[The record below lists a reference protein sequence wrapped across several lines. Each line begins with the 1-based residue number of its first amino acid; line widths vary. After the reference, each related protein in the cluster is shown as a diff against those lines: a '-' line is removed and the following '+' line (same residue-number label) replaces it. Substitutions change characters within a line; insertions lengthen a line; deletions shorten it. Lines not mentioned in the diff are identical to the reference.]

1 MASKGEKISKSKGNS
16 KVEPRELV
24 KTHSADSIRY
34 WAGTGRLGNDIIFS
48 EETLARGQKLINK
61 LWNVSKFIEMHIHD
75 YNENKEKFKEE
86 VKEYNDLEY
95 IDKWI
100 LAKYEEME
108 KGYLKYLE
116 EYEIG
121 IALNHLEKFFWNF
134 CDDYIEIVKH
144 RLYRPEEFGEKARLS
159 GQKTVYTLLFKLLQ
173 DFSIYL
179 PYIAEEVYMGIYK
192 ENMKIKSIHNTEIK
206 ELTYNFEGAETG
218 EDLIEIISFLRGEK
232 TKNGVSLKTEIENVT
247 VYANEKVRNAI
258 KEAEKDLKATLFIN
272 NLEVKELTEEIL
284 NEEAKKL
291 EENVDNISFVIK
303 DVKLNIEEK

>member
-75 YNENKEKFKEE
+75 YNENKERFKEE

-144 RLYRPEEFGEKARLS
+144 RLYRPEEFGERARYS
-159 GQKTVYTLLFKLLQ
+159 GQKTVYTLLFKIIQ
-173 DFSIYL
+173 AFSIYL
-179 PYIAEEVYMGIYK
+179 PYVTEEIYHELYMNDMNIP
-192 ENMKIKSIHNTEIK
+192 SIHITSIENLNIEDKNKEAYLNIGNTIM
-206 ELTYNFEGAETG
+206 
-218 EDLIEIISFLRGEK
+218 EIISELRGEK
-232 TKNGVSLKTEIENVT
+232 TNNNVSLKTPFSIVEIDVNSNILDGIT
-247 VYANEKVRNAI
+247 K
-258 KEAEKDLKATLFIN
+258 AEKDFKATVTIE
-272 NLEVKELTEEIL
+272 NL
-284 NEEAKKL
+284 
-291 EENVDNISFVIK
+291 
-303 DVKLNIEEK
+303 KLNDKQTSLGNNFNILKSELIIEEK

>member
-61 LWNVSKFIEMHIHD
+61 LWNVSKFIEMHIND

-144 RLYRPEEFGEKARLS
+144 RLYRPEEFGERARYS
-159 GQKTVYTLLFKLLQ
+159 GQKTVYTLLFKLIQ
-173 DFSIYL
+173 AFSIYL
-179 PYIAEEVYMGIYK
+179 PYVTEEIYYELYMNDMNIP
-192 ENMKIKSIHNTEIK
+192 SIHITSIENLNIEDNNKETYLNIGNTIM
-206 ELTYNFEGAETG
+206 
-218 EDLIEIISFLRGEK
+218 EIISELRGEK
-232 TKNGVSLKTEIENVT
+232 TNNNVSLKTPFSIVEIDVNSNILDGIT
-247 VYANEKVRNAI
+247 K
-258 KEAEKDLKATLFIN
+258 AEKDFKATVTIE
-272 NLEVKELTEEIL
+272 NL
-284 NEEAKKL
+284 
-291 EENVDNISFVIK
+291 
-303 DVKLNIEEK
+303 KLNDKQTSLENNFNILKSELIIEEK

>member
-1 MASKGEKISKSKGNS
+1 MASKGEKISKSKENS

-100 LAKYEEME
+100 LVKYEEME

-144 RLYRPEEFGEKARLS
+144 RLYRPEEFGERARYS
-159 GQKTVYTLLFKLLQ
+159 GQKTVYTLLFKLIQ
-173 DFSIYL
+173 AFSIYL
-179 PYIAEEVYMGIYK
+179 PYVTEEIYHELYMNDMNIPSIHITSI
-192 ENMKIKSIHNTEIK
+192 ENMNIEDKNKETYLNIGNTIM
-206 ELTYNFEGAETG
+206 
-218 EDLIEIISFLRGEK
+218 EIISELRGEK
-232 TKNGVSLKTEIENVT
+232 TNNNVSLKTPFSIVEIDVNSNILDGIT
-247 VYANEKVRNAI
+247 K
-258 KEAEKDLKATLFIN
+258 AEKDFKATVTIE
-272 NLEVKELTEEIL
+272 NL
-284 NEEAKKL
+284 
-291 EENVDNISFVIK
+291 
-303 DVKLNIEEK
+303 KLNDKQTSLENNFNILKSELIIEEK

>member
-24 KTHSADSIRY
+24 KIHSADSIRY

-75 YNENKEKFKEE
+75 YNENKEKFREE

-144 RLYRPEEFGEKARLS
+144 RLYRPEEFGERARYS
-159 GQKTVYTLLFKLLQ
+159 GQKTVYTLLFKLIQ
-173 DFSIYL
+173 AFSIYL
-179 PYIAEEVYMGIYK
+179 PYVTEEIYHELYMNDMNIPSIHITSI
-192 ENMKIKSIHNTEIK
+192 ENLKIKDKNKETYLNIGNTIM
-206 ELTYNFEGAETG
+206 
-218 EDLIEIISFLRGEK
+218 EIISELRGEK
-232 TKNGVSLKTEIENVT
+232 TNNNVSLKTPFSIVEIDVNSNILEGIT
-247 VYANEKVRNAI
+247 K
-258 KEAEKDLKATLFIN
+258 AEKDFKATVTIE
-272 NLEVKELTEEIL
+272 NL
-284 NEEAKKL
+284 
-291 EENVDNISFVIK
+291 
-303 DVKLNIEEK
+303 KLNDKQTSLENNFNILKSELIIEEK

>member
-144 RLYRPEEFGEKARLS
+144 RLYRPEEFGERARYS
-159 GQKTVYTLLFKLLQ
+159 GQKTVYTLLFKLIQ
-173 DFSIYL
+173 AFSIYL
-179 PYIAEEVYMGIYK
+179 PYVTEEIYHELYMNDMNIPSIHITSI
-192 ENMKIKSIHNTEIK
+192 ENLKIKDKNKETYLNIGNTIM
-206 ELTYNFEGAETG
+206 
-218 EDLIEIISFLRGEK
+218 EIISELRGEK
-232 TKNGVSLKTEIENVT
+232 TNNNVSLKTPFSIVEIDVNSNILEGIT
-247 VYANEKVRNAI
+247 K
-258 KEAEKDLKATLFIN
+258 AEKDFKATVTIE
-272 NLEVKELTEEIL
+272 NL
-284 NEEAKKL
+284 
-291 EENVDNISFVIK
+291 
-303 DVKLNIEEK
+303 KLNDKQTSLENNFNILKSELIIEEK

>member
-24 KTHSADSIRY
+24 KTYSADSIRY

-61 LWNVSKFIEMHIHD
+61 LWNVAKFIEMHIHD

-144 RLYRPEEFGEKARLS
+144 RLYRPEEFGERARYS
-159 GQKTVYTLLFKLLQ
+159 GQKTVYTLLFKLIQ
-173 DFSIYL
+173 AFSIYL
-179 PYIAEEVYMGIYK
+179 PYVTEEIYHELYMNDMNIP
-192 ENMKIKSIHNTEIK
+192 SIHITSIENLNIEDKNKETYLNIGNTIM
-206 ELTYNFEGAETG
+206 
-218 EDLIEIISFLRGEK
+218 EIISELRGEK
-232 TKNGVSLKTEIENVT
+232 TNNNVSLKTPFSIVEIDVNSKILDGIT
-247 VYANEKVRNAI
+247 K
-258 KEAEKDLKATLFIN
+258 AEKDFKATVTIE
-272 NLEVKELTEEIL
+272 NL
-284 NEEAKKL
+284 
-291 EENVDNISFVIK
+291 
-303 DVKLNIEEK
+303 KLNDKQQSLENNFNILKSELIIEGK

>member
-61 LWNVSKFIEMHIHD
+61 LWNVAKFIEMHIHD

-144 RLYRPEEFGEKARLS
+144 RLYRPEEFGERARYS
-159 GQKTVYTLLFKLLQ
+159 GQKTVYTLLFKLIQ
-173 DFSIYL
+173 AFSIYL
-179 PYIAEEVYMGIYK
+179 PYVTEEIYHELYMNDMNIP
-192 ENMKIKSIHNTEIK
+192 SIHITSIENLNIEDKNK
-206 ELTYNFEGAETG
+206 ETYLNIGN
-218 EDLIEIISFLRGEK
+218 IIMEIISVLRGEK
-232 TKNGVSLKTEIENVT
+232 TNNNVSLKTPFSIVEIDVNSNILDGIT
-247 VYANEKVRNAI
+247 K
-258 KEAEKDLKATLFIN
+258 AEKDFKATVTIE
-272 NLEVKELTEEIL
+272 NL
-284 NEEAKKL
+284 
-291 EENVDNISFVIK
+291 
-303 DVKLNIEEK
+303 KLNDKQTSLENNFNILKSELIIEEK

>member
-24 KTHSADSIRY
+24 KTYSADSIRY

-144 RLYRPEEFGEKARLS
+144 RLYRPEEFGERARYS
-159 GQKTVYTLLFKLLQ
+159 GQKTVYTLLFKLIQ
-173 DFSIYL
+173 AFSIYL
-179 PYIAEEVYMGIYK
+179 PYVTEEIYHELYMNDMNIP
-192 ENMKIKSIHNTEIK
+192 SIHITSIENLNIEDKNKETYLNIGNTIM
-206 ELTYNFEGAETG
+206 
-218 EDLIEIISFLRGEK
+218 EIISELRGEK
-232 TKNGVSLKTEIENVT
+232 TNNNVSLKTPFSIVEIDVNSDILDGITKSEKDFKATVTIEN
-247 VYANEKVRNAI
+247 
-258 KEAEKDLKATLFIN
+258 L
-272 NLEVKELTEEIL
+272 
-284 NEEAKKL
+284 
-291 EENVDNISFVIK
+291 
-303 DVKLNIEEK
+303 KLNDKQTSLENNFNILKSELIIEEK

>member
-24 KTHSADSIRY
+24 KIHSADSIRY

-144 RLYRPEEFGEKARLS
+144 RLYRPEEFGERARYS
-159 GQKTVYTLLFKLLQ
+159 GQKTVYTLLFKLIQ
-173 DFSIYL
+173 AFSIYL
-179 PYIAEEVYMGIYK
+179 PYVTEEIYHELYMNDMNIP
-192 ENMKIKSIHNTEIK
+192 SIHITSIENLNIEDNNKETYLNIGNTIM
-206 ELTYNFEGAETG
+206 
-218 EDLIEIISFLRGEK
+218 EIISELRGEK
-232 TKNGVSLKTEIENVT
+232 TNNNVSLKTPFSIVEIDVNS
-247 VYANEKVRNAI
+247 NILDGII
-258 KEAEKDLKATLFIN
+258 KAEKDFKATVTIE
-272 NLEVKELTEEIL
+272 NL
-284 NEEAKKL
+284 
-291 EENVDNISFVIK
+291 
-303 DVKLNIEEK
+303 KLNDKQTSLENNFNILKSELIIEEK

>member
-100 LAKYEEME
+100 LVKYEEME

-144 RLYRPEEFGEKARLS
+144 RLYRPEEFGERARYS
-159 GQKTVYTLLFKLLQ
+159 GQKTVYTLLFKLIQ
-173 DFSIYL
+173 AFSIYL
-179 PYIAEEVYMGIYK
+179 PYVTEEIYHELYMNDMNIP
-192 ENMKIKSIHNTEIK
+192 SIHITSIENLNIEDKNKEIYLNIGNTIM
-206 ELTYNFEGAETG
+206 
-218 EDLIEIISFLRGEK
+218 EIISELRGEK
-232 TKNGVSLKTEIENVT
+232 TNNNVSLKTPFSIVEIDVNSNILDGIT
-247 VYANEKVRNAI
+247 K
-258 KEAEKDLKATLFIN
+258 AEKDFKATVTIE
-272 NLEVKELTEEIL
+272 NL
-284 NEEAKKL
+284 
-291 EENVDNISFVIK
+291 
-303 DVKLNIEEK
+303 KLNDKQTSLENNFNILKSELIIEEK

>member
-24 KTHSADSIRY
+24 KIHSADSIRY

-61 LWNVSKFIEMHIHD
+61 LWNVSKFIEMHIHE

-144 RLYRPEEFGEKARLS
+144 RLYRPEEFGERARYS
-159 GQKTVYTLLFKLLQ
+159 GQKTVYTLLFKLIQ
-173 DFSIYL
+173 AFSIYL
-179 PYIAEEVYMGIYK
+179 PYVTEEIYHELYMNDMNIP
-192 ENMKIKSIHNTEIK
+192 SIHITSIENLNIGDKNKETYLNIGNTIM
-206 ELTYNFEGAETG
+206 
-218 EDLIEIISFLRGEK
+218 EIISELRGEK
-232 TKNGVSLKTEIENVT
+232 TNNNVSLKTPFSIVEIDVNSDILNGITKAERDFKATVTIEN
-247 VYANEKVRNAI
+247 
-258 KEAEKDLKATLFIN
+258 L
-272 NLEVKELTEEIL
+272 
-284 NEEAKKL
+284 
-291 EENVDNISFVIK
+291 
-303 DVKLNIEEK
+303 KLNDKQTSLENNFNILKSELIIEEK

>member
-108 KGYLKYLE
+108 KEYLKYLE

-144 RLYRPEEFGEKARLS
+144 RLYRPEEFGERARYS
-159 GQKTVYTLLFKLLQ
+159 GQKTVYTLLFKLIQ
-173 DFSIYL
+173 AFSIYL
-179 PYIAEEVYMGIYK
+179 PYVTEEIYHELYMNDMNIP
-192 ENMKIKSIHNTEIK
+192 SIHITSIENLNIDDKNKETYLNIGNTIM
-206 ELTYNFEGAETG
+206 
-218 EDLIEIISFLRGEK
+218 EIISELRGEK
-232 TKNGVSLKTEIENVT
+232 TNNNVSLKTPFSIVEIDVNSNILDGITKAERDFKATVTIEN
-247 VYANEKVRNAI
+247 
-258 KEAEKDLKATLFIN
+258 L
-272 NLEVKELTEEIL
+272 
-284 NEEAKKL
+284 
-291 EENVDNISFVIK
+291 
-303 DVKLNIEEK
+303 KLNDKQTSLENNFNILKSELIIEEK

>member
-24 KTHSADSIRY
+24 KTYSADSIRY

-75 YNENKEKFKEE
+75 YNQNKEKFKEE

-144 RLYRPEEFGEKARLS
+144 RLYRPEEFGERARYS
-159 GQKTVYTLLFKLLQ
+159 GQKTVYTLLFKLIQ
-173 DFSIYL
+173 AFSIYL
-179 PYIAEEVYMGIYK
+179 PYVTEEIYHELYMNDMNIP
-192 ENMKIKSIHNTEIK
+192 SIHITSIENLNIEDKNKETYLNIGNTIM
-206 ELTYNFEGAETG
+206 
-218 EDLIEIISFLRGEK
+218 EIISELRGEK
-232 TKNGVSLKTEIENVT
+232 TNNNVSLKTPFSIVEIDVNSDILDGITKSEKDFKATVTIEN
-247 VYANEKVRNAI
+247 
-258 KEAEKDLKATLFIN
+258 L
-272 NLEVKELTEEIL
+272 
-284 NEEAKKL
+284 
-291 EENVDNISFVIK
+291 
-303 DVKLNIEEK
+303 KLNDKQTSLENNFNILKSELIIEEK

>member
-24 KTHSADSIRY
+24 KTYSADSIRY

-144 RLYRPEEFGEKARLS
+144 RLYRPEEFGERARYS
-159 GQKTVYTLLFKLLQ
+159 GQKTVYILLFKLIQ
-173 DFSIYL
+173 AFSIYL
-179 PYIAEEVYMGIYK
+179 PYVTEEIYHELYMNDMNIP
-192 ENMKIKSIHNTEIK
+192 SIHITSIENLNIEYNNKETYLNIGNTIM
-206 ELTYNFEGAETG
+206 
-218 EDLIEIISFLRGEK
+218 EIISELRGEK
-232 TKNGVSLKTEIENVT
+232 TNNNVSLKTPFSIVEIDVNSDILNGITKAERDFKATVTIEN
-247 VYANEKVRNAI
+247 
-258 KEAEKDLKATLFIN
+258 L
-272 NLEVKELTEEIL
+272 
-284 NEEAKKL
+284 
-291 EENVDNISFVIK
+291 
-303 DVKLNIEEK
+303 KLNDKQTSLENNFNILKSELIIEEK

>member
-61 LWNVSKFIEMHIHD
+61 LWNVAKFIEMHIHD
-75 YNENKEKFKEE
+75 YNENNEKFKEE

-144 RLYRPEEFGEKARLS
+144 RLYRPEEFGERARYS
-159 GQKTVYTLLFKLLQ
+159 GQKTVYTLLFKLIQ
-173 DFSIYL
+173 AFSIYL
-179 PYIAEEVYMGIYK
+179 PYVTEEIYHEIYMNDMNIP
-192 ENMKIKSIHNTEIK
+192 SIHITSIENLNIEDKNKETYLNIGNTIM
-206 ELTYNFEGAETG
+206 
-218 EDLIEIISFLRGEK
+218 EIISELRGEK
-232 TKNGVSLKTEIENVT
+232 TNNNVSLKTPFSIVEIDVNSNILDGIT
-247 VYANEKVRNAI
+247 K
-258 KEAEKDLKATLFIN
+258 AEKDFKATVTIE
-272 NLEVKELTEEIL
+272 NL
-284 NEEAKKL
+284 
-291 EENVDNISFVIK
+291 
-303 DVKLNIEEK
+303 KLNDKQTSLENNFNILKSELIIEEK

>member
-75 YNENKEKFKEE
+75 YNQNKEKFKEE

-144 RLYRPEEFGEKARLS
+144 RLYRPEEFGERARYS
-159 GQKTVYTLLFKLLQ
+159 GQKTVYTLLFKLIQ
-173 DFSIYL
+173 AFSIYL
-179 PYIAEEVYMGIYK
+179 PYVTEEIYHEIYMNDMNIPSIHITSI
-192 ENMKIKSIHNTEIK
+192 ENLKIKDKNKETYLNIGNTIM
-206 ELTYNFEGAETG
+206 
-218 EDLIEIISFLRGEK
+218 EIISELRGEK
-232 TKNGVSLKTEIENVT
+232 TNNNVSLKTPFSIVEIDVNSNILDGIT
-247 VYANEKVRNAI
+247 K
-258 KEAEKDLKATLFIN
+258 AEKDFKATVTIE
-272 NLEVKELTEEIL
+272 NL
-284 NEEAKKL
+284 
-291 EENVDNISFVIK
+291 
-303 DVKLNIEEK
+303 KLNDKQTSLENNFNILKSELIIEEK

>member
-144 RLYRPEEFGEKARLS
+144 RLYRPEEFGERARYS
-159 GQKTVYTLLFKLLQ
+159 GQKTVYTLLFKLIQ
-173 DFSIYL
+173 AFSIYL
-179 PYIAEEVYMGIYK
+179 PYVTEEIYHEIYMNDMNIPSIHITSI
-192 ENMKIKSIHNTEIK
+192 ENLKIKDKNKETYLNIGNTIM
-206 ELTYNFEGAETG
+206 
-218 EDLIEIISFLRGEK
+218 EIISELRGEK
-232 TKNGVSLKTEIENVT
+232 TNNNVSLKTPFSIVEIDVNSDILDGIT
-247 VYANEKVRNAI
+247 K
-258 KEAEKDLKATLFIN
+258 AEKDFKATVTIE
-272 NLEVKELTEEIL
+272 NL
-284 NEEAKKL
+284 
-291 EENVDNISFVIK
+291 
-303 DVKLNIEEK
+303 KLNDKQTSLENNFNILKSELIIEEK

>member
-24 KTHSADSIRY
+24 KTHSTDSIRY

-61 LWNVSKFIEMHIHD
+61 LWNVAKFIEMHIHD

-144 RLYRPEEFGEKARLS
+144 RLYRPEEFGERARYS
-159 GQKTVYTLLFKLLQ
+159 GQKTVYTLLFKLIQ
-173 DFSIYL
+173 AFSIYL
-179 PYIAEEVYMGIYK
+179 PYVTEEIYHELYMNDMNIP
-192 ENMKIKSIHNTEIK
+192 SIHITSIENLNIEDKNKETYLNIGNTIM
-206 ELTYNFEGAETG
+206 
-218 EDLIEIISFLRGEK
+218 EIISELRGEK
-232 TKNGVSLKTEIENVT
+232 TNNNVSLKTPFSIVEIDVNSNILDGIT
-247 VYANEKVRNAI
+247 K
-258 KEAEKDLKATLFIN
+258 AEKDFKATVTIE
-272 NLEVKELTEEIL
+272 NL
-284 NEEAKKL
+284 
-291 EENVDNISFVIK
+291 
-303 DVKLNIEEK
+303 KLNDKQTSLENNFNILKSELIIEEK

>member
-144 RLYRPEEFGEKARLS
+144 RLYRPEEFGERARYS
-159 GQKTVYTLLFKLLQ
+159 GQKTVYTLLFKLIQ
-173 DFSIYL
+173 AFSIYF
-179 PYIAEEVYMGIYK
+179 PYVTEEIYHELYMNDMNIP
-192 ENMKIKSIHNTEIK
+192 SIHITSIENLKIEDKNKETYLNIGNTIM
-206 ELTYNFEGAETG
+206 
-218 EDLIEIISFLRGEK
+218 EIISELRGEK
-232 TKNGVSLKTEIENVT
+232 TNNNVSLKTPFSIVEIDVNSNILDGIT
-247 VYANEKVRNAI
+247 K
-258 KEAEKDLKATLFIN
+258 AEKDFKATVTIE
-272 NLEVKELTEEIL
+272 NL
-284 NEEAKKL
+284 
-291 EENVDNISFVIK
+291 
-303 DVKLNIEEK
+303 KLNDKQTSLENNFNILKSELIIEEK

>member
-24 KTHSADSIRY
+24 KTHSADSIRC

-144 RLYRPEEFGEKARLS
+144 RLYRPEEFGERARYS
-159 GQKTVYTLLFKLLQ
+159 GQKTVYTLLFKLIQ
-173 DFSIYL
+173 AFSIYL
-179 PYIAEEVYMGIYK
+179 PYVTEEIYHELYMNDMNIP
-192 ENMKIKSIHNTEIK
+192 SIHITSIENLNIEDKNKETYLNIGNTIM
-206 ELTYNFEGAETG
+206 
-218 EDLIEIISFLRGEK
+218 EIISELRGEK
-232 TKNGVSLKTEIENVT
+232 TNNNVSLKTSFSIVEIDVNSNILDGIT
-247 VYANEKVRNAI
+247 K
-258 KEAEKDLKATLFIN
+258 AEKDFKATVTI
-272 NLEVKELTEEIL
+272 E
-284 NEEAKKL
+284 KL
-291 EENVDNISFVIK
+291 
-303 DVKLNIEEK
+303 KLNDKQTSLENNFNILKSELIIEEK

>member
-75 YNENKEKFKEE
+75 YNQNKEKFKEE

-144 RLYRPEEFGEKARLS
+144 RLYRPEEFGERARYS
-159 GQKTVYTLLFKLLQ
+159 GQKTVYTLLFKLIQ
-173 DFSIYL
+173 AFSIYL
-179 PYIAEEVYMGIYK
+179 PYVTEEIYHEIYMNDMNIPSIHITSI
-192 ENMKIKSIHNTEIK
+192 ENLKIKDKNKETYLNIGNTIM
-206 ELTYNFEGAETG
+206 
-218 EDLIEIISFLRGEK
+218 EIISELRGEK
-232 TKNGVSLKTEIENVT
+232 TNNNVSLKTPFSIVEIDVNSNILEGIT
-247 VYANEKVRNAI
+247 K
-258 KEAEKDLKATLFIN
+258 AEKDFKATVTIE
-272 NLEVKELTEEIL
+272 NL
-284 NEEAKKL
+284 
-291 EENVDNISFVIK
+291 
-303 DVKLNIEEK
+303 KLNDKQTSLENNFNILKSELIIEEK

>member
-61 LWNVSKFIEMHIHD
+61 LWNVAKFIEMHIHD

-144 RLYRPEEFGEKARLS
+144 RLYRPEEFGERARYS
-159 GQKTVYTLLFKLLQ
+159 GQKTVYTLIFKLIQ
-173 DFSIYL
+173 AFSIYL
-179 PYIAEEVYMGIYK
+179 PYVTEEIYHELYM
-192 ENMKIKSIHNTEIK
+192 NDMKIPSIHITSIENLNIEDKNKETYLNIGNTIM
-206 ELTYNFEGAETG
+206 
-218 EDLIEIISFLRGEK
+218 EIISELRGEK
-232 TKNGVSLKTEIENVT
+232 TNNNVSLKTPFSIVEIDVNSNILDGIT
-247 VYANEKVRNAI
+247 K
-258 KEAEKDLKATLFIN
+258 AEKDFKPTVTIE
-272 NLEVKELTEEIL
+272 NL
-284 NEEAKKL
+284 
-291 EENVDNISFVIK
+291 
-303 DVKLNIEEK
+303 KLNDKQTSLENNFNILKSELIIEEK

>member
-61 LWNVSKFIEMHIHD
+61 LWNVAKFIEMHIHD

-144 RLYRPEEFGEKARLS
+144 RLYRPEEFGERARYS
-159 GQKTVYTLLFKLLQ
+159 GQKTVYTLLFKLIQ
-173 DFSIYL
+173 AFSIYL
-179 PYIAEEVYMGIYK
+179 PYVTEEIYHELYMNDMNIP
-192 ENMKIKSIHNTEIK
+192 SIHITSIENLNIEDKNKEIYLNIGNTIM
-206 ELTYNFEGAETG
+206 
-218 EDLIEIISFLRGEK
+218 EIISELRGEK
-232 TKNGVSLKTEIENVT
+232 TNKNVSLKTPFSIVEIDVNSNILEGIT
-247 VYANEKVRNAI
+247 K
-258 KEAEKDLKATLFIN
+258 AEKDFKATVTIE
-272 NLEVKELTEEIL
+272 NL
-284 NEEAKKL
+284 
-291 EENVDNISFVIK
+291 
-303 DVKLNIEEK
+303 KLNDKQTSLENNFNILKSELIIEEK

>member
-24 KTHSADSIRY
+24 KTYSADSIRY

-61 LWNVSKFIEMHIHD
+61 LWNVAKFIEMHIHD

-144 RLYRPEEFGEKARLS
+144 RLYRPEEFGERARYS
-159 GQKTVYTLLFKLLQ
+159 GQKTVYTLLFKLIQ
-173 DFSIYL
+173 AFSIYL
-179 PYIAEEVYMGIYK
+179 PYVTEEIYHELYMNDMNIP
-192 ENMKIKSIHNTEIK
+192 SIHITSIENLKIEDKNKETYLNIGNTIM
-206 ELTYNFEGAETG
+206 
-218 EDLIEIISFLRGEK
+218 EIISELRGEK
-232 TKNGVSLKTEIENVT
+232 TNNNVSLKTPFSIVEIDVNSNILDGITKAKKDFKATVTIEN
-247 VYANEKVRNAI
+247 
-258 KEAEKDLKATLFIN
+258 L
-272 NLEVKELTEEIL
+272 
-284 NEEAKKL
+284 
-291 EENVDNISFVIK
+291 
-303 DVKLNIEEK
+303 KLNDKQTSLENNFNILKSELIIEEK

>member
-144 RLYRPEEFGEKARLS
+144 RLYRPEEFGERARYS
-159 GQKTVYTLLFKLLQ
+159 GQKTVYTLLFKLIQ
-173 DFSIYL
+173 AFSIYL
-179 PYIAEEVYMGIYK
+179 PYVTEEIYHELYMNDMNIPSIHITSI
-192 ENMKIKSIHNTEIK
+192 ENLKIKDKNKETYLNIGNTIM
-206 ELTYNFEGAETG
+206 
-218 EDLIEIISFLRGEK
+218 EIISELRGEK
-232 TKNGVSLKTEIENVT
+232 TNNNVSLKTPFSIVEIDVNSNILDGIT
-247 VYANEKVRNAI
+247 K
-258 KEAEKDLKATLFIN
+258 AEKDFKATVTIE
-272 NLEVKELTEEIL
+272 NL
-284 NEEAKKL
+284 
-291 EENVDNISFVIK
+291 
-303 DVKLNIEEK
+303 KLNDKQTSLENNFNILKSELIIEEK

>member
-24 KTHSADSIRY
+24 KIHSADSIRY

-144 RLYRPEEFGEKARLS
+144 RLYRPEEFGERARYS
-159 GQKTVYTLLFKLLQ
+159 GQKTVYTLLFKLIQ
-173 DFSIYL
+173 AFSIYL
-179 PYIAEEVYMGIYK
+179 PYVTEEIYHELYM
-192 ENMKIKSIHNTEIK
+192 NDMKIPSIHITSIENLNIEDKNKEIYLNIGNTIM
-206 ELTYNFEGAETG
+206 
-218 EDLIEIISFLRGEK
+218 EIISELRGEK
-232 TKNGVSLKTEIENVT
+232 TNNNVSLKTPFSIVEIDVNSNILDGIT
-247 VYANEKVRNAI
+247 K
-258 KEAEKDLKATLFIN
+258 AEKDFKATVTIE
-272 NLEVKELTEEIL
+272 NL
-284 NEEAKKL
+284 
-291 EENVDNISFVIK
+291 
-303 DVKLNIEEK
+303 KLNDKQTSLENNFNILKSELIIEEK

>member
-100 LAKYEEME
+100 LVKYEEME

-144 RLYRPEEFGEKARLS
+144 RLYRPEEFGERARYS
-159 GQKTVYTLLFKLLQ
+159 GQKTVYTLLFKLIQ
-173 DFSIYL
+173 AFSIYL
-179 PYIAEEVYMGIYK
+179 PYVTEEIYHELYMNDMNIP
-192 ENMKIKSIHNTEIK
+192 SIHITSIENLNIEDKNKEIYLNIGNTIM
-206 ELTYNFEGAETG
+206 
-218 EDLIEIISFLRGEK
+218 EIISELRGEK
-232 TKNGVSLKTEIENVT
+232 TNNNVSLKTPFSIVEIDVNSNILEGIT
-247 VYANEKVRNAI
+247 K
-258 KEAEKDLKATLFIN
+258 AEKDFKATVTIE
-272 NLEVKELTEEIL
+272 NL
-284 NEEAKKL
+284 
-291 EENVDNISFVIK
+291 
-303 DVKLNIEEK
+303 KLNDKQTSLENNFNILKSELIIEEK

>member
-24 KTHSADSIRY
+24 KTYSADSIRY

-61 LWNVSKFIEMHIHD
+61 LWNVAKFIEMHIHD

-144 RLYRPEEFGEKARLS
+144 RLYRPEEFGERARYS
-159 GQKTVYTLLFKLLQ
+159 GQKTVYTLLFKLIQ
-173 DFSIYL
+173 AFSIYL
-179 PYIAEEVYMGIYK
+179 PYVTEEIYHEIYMNDMNIP
-192 ENMKIKSIHNTEIK
+192 SIHITSIENLNIEDKNKEIY
-206 ELTYNFEGAETG
+206 LNIGN
-218 EDLIEIISFLRGEK
+218 IIMEIISELRGEK
-232 TKNGVSLKTEIENVT
+232 TNNNVSLKTPFSIVEIDVNSNILDGIT
-247 VYANEKVRNAI
+247 K
-258 KEAEKDLKATLFIN
+258 AEKDFKATVTIE
-272 NLEVKELTEEIL
+272 NL
-284 NEEAKKL
+284 
-291 EENVDNISFVIK
+291 
-303 DVKLNIEEK
+303 KLNDKQTSLENNFNILKSELIIEEK

>member
-34 WAGTGRLGNDIIFS
+34 WAGTGRLGNDII
-48 EETLARGQKLINK
+48 K

-144 RLYRPEEFGEKARLS
+144 RLYRPEEFGERARYS
-159 GQKTVYTLLFKLLQ
+159 GQKTVYTLLFKLIQ
-173 DFSIYL
+173 AFSIYL
-179 PYIAEEVYMGIYK
+179 PYVTEEIYHEIYMNDMNIP
-192 ENMKIKSIHNTEIK
+192 SIHITSIENLNIGDKNKETYLNIGNTIM
-206 ELTYNFEGAETG
+206 
-218 EDLIEIISFLRGEK
+218 EIISELRGEK
-232 TKNGVSLKTEIENVT
+232 TNNNVSLKTPFSIVEIDVNSNILDGIT
-247 VYANEKVRNAI
+247 K
-258 KEAEKDLKATLFIN
+258 AEKDFKATVTIE
-272 NLEVKELTEEIL
+272 NL
-284 NEEAKKL
+284 
-291 EENVDNISFVIK
+291 
-303 DVKLNIEEK
+303 KLNDKQTSLENNFNILKSELIIEEK

>member
-24 KTHSADSIRY
+24 KTYSADSIRY

-144 RLYRPEEFGEKARLS
+144 RLYRPEEFGERARYS
-159 GQKTVYTLLFKLLQ
+159 GQKTVYTLLFKLIQ
-173 DFSIYL
+173 AFSIYL
-179 PYIAEEVYMGIYK
+179 PYVTEEIYHELYMNDMNIP
-192 ENMKIKSIHNTEIK
+192 SIHITSIENLKIEDKNKETYLNIGNTIM
-206 ELTYNFEGAETG
+206 
-218 EDLIEIISFLRGEK
+218 EIISELRGEK
-232 TKNGVSLKTEIENVT
+232 TNNNVSLKTPFSIVEIDVNSNILDGIT
-247 VYANEKVRNAI
+247 K
-258 KEAEKDLKATLFIN
+258 AEKDFKATVTIE
-272 NLEVKELTEEIL
+272 NL
-284 NEEAKKL
+284 
-291 EENVDNISFVIK
+291 
-303 DVKLNIEEK
+303 KLNDKQTSLENNFNILKSELIIEEK

>member
-24 KTHSADSIRY
+24 KIHSADSIRY

-144 RLYRPEEFGEKARLS
+144 RLYRPEEFGERARYS
-159 GQKTVYTLLFKLLQ
+159 GQKTVYTLLFKLIQ
-173 DFSIYL
+173 AFSIYL
-179 PYIAEEVYMGIYK
+179 PYVTEEIYHELYMNDMNIP
-192 ENMKIKSIHNTEIK
+192 SIHITSIENLNIEDKNKETYLNIGNTIM
-206 ELTYNFEGAETG
+206 
-218 EDLIEIISFLRGEK
+218 EIISELRGEK
-232 TKNGVSLKTEIENVT
+232 TNNNVSLKTPFSIVEIDVNSNILDGIT
-247 VYANEKVRNAI
+247 K
-258 KEAEKDLKATLFIN
+258 AEKDFKATVTIE
-272 NLEVKELTEEIL
+272 NL
-284 NEEAKKL
+284 
-291 EENVDNISFVIK
+291 
-303 DVKLNIEEK
+303 KLNDKQTSLENNFNILKSELIIEEK

>member
-24 KTHSADSIRY
+24 KTYSADSIRY

-61 LWNVSKFIEMHIHD
+61 LWNVAKFIEMHVHD

-144 RLYRPEEFGEKARLS
+144 RLYRPEEFGERARYS
-159 GQKTVYTLLFKLLQ
+159 GQKTVYTLLFKLIQ
-173 DFSIYL
+173 AFSIYL
-179 PYIAEEVYMGIYK
+179 PYVTEEIYHELYMNDMNIP
-192 ENMKIKSIHNTEIK
+192 SIHITSIENLKIEDKNKETYLNIGNTIM
-206 ELTYNFEGAETG
+206 
-218 EDLIEIISFLRGEK
+218 EIISELRGEK
-232 TKNGVSLKTEIENVT
+232 TNNNVSLKTPFSIVEIDVNSNILDGIT
-247 VYANEKVRNAI
+247 K
-258 KEAEKDLKATLFIN
+258 AEKDFKATVTIE
-272 NLEVKELTEEIL
+272 NL
-284 NEEAKKL
+284 
-291 EENVDNISFVIK
+291 
-303 DVKLNIEEK
+303 KLNDKQTSLENNFNILKSELIIEEK

>member
-61 LWNVSKFIEMHIHD
+61 LWNVAKFIEMHIHD
-75 YNENKEKFKEE
+75 YNENNEKFKEE

-144 RLYRPEEFGEKARLS
+144 RLYRPEEFGERARYS
-159 GQKTVYTLLFKLLQ
+159 GQKTVYTLLFKLIQ
-173 DFSIYL
+173 AFSIYL
-179 PYIAEEVYMGIYK
+179 PYVTEEIYHELYMNDMNIP
-192 ENMKIKSIHNTEIK
+192 SIHITSIENLNIEDKNKETYLNIGNTIM
-206 ELTYNFEGAETG
+206 
-218 EDLIEIISFLRGEK
+218 EIISELRGEK
-232 TKNGVSLKTEIENVT
+232 TNNNVSLKTPFSIVEIDVNSNILDGIT
-247 VYANEKVRNAI
+247 K
-258 KEAEKDLKATLFIN
+258 AEKDFKATVTIE
-272 NLEVKELTEEIL
+272 NL
-284 NEEAKKL
+284 
-291 EENVDNISFVIK
+291 
-303 DVKLNIEEK
+303 KLNDKQTSLENNFNILKSELIIEEK

>member
-24 KTHSADSIRY
+24 KIHSADSIRY

-144 RLYRPEEFGEKARLS
+144 RLYRPEEFGERARYS
-159 GQKTVYTLLFKLLQ
+159 GQKTVYTLLFKLIQ
-173 DFSIYL
+173 AFSIYL
-179 PYIAEEVYMGIYK
+179 PYVTEEIYHELYMNDMNIP
-192 ENMKIKSIHNTEIK
+192 SIHITSIENLNIEDKNKEIYLNIGNTIM
-206 ELTYNFEGAETG
+206 
-218 EDLIEIISFLRGEK
+218 EIISELRGEK
-232 TKNGVSLKTEIENVT
+232 TNNNVSLKTPFSIVEIDVNSDILEGIT
-247 VYANEKVRNAI
+247 K
-258 KEAEKDLKATLFIN
+258 AEKDFKATVTIE
-272 NLEVKELTEEIL
+272 NL
-284 NEEAKKL
+284 
-291 EENVDNISFVIK
+291 
-303 DVKLNIEEK
+303 KLNDKQTSLANNFNILKSELIIEEK

>member
-75 YNENKEKFKEE
+75 YNENKEKFREE

-144 RLYRPEEFGEKARLS
+144 RLYRPEEFGERARYS
-159 GQKTVYTLLFKLLQ
+159 GQKTVYTLLFKLIQ
-173 DFSIYL
+173 AFSIYL
-179 PYIAEEVYMGIYK
+179 PYVTEEIYHEIYMNDMNIPSIHITSI
-192 ENMKIKSIHNTEIK
+192 ENLKIKDKNKETYLNIGNTIM
-206 ELTYNFEGAETG
+206 
-218 EDLIEIISFLRGEK
+218 EIISELRGEK
-232 TKNGVSLKTEIENVT
+232 TNNNVSLKTPFSIVEIDVNSNILEGIT
-247 VYANEKVRNAI
+247 K
-258 KEAEKDLKATLFIN
+258 AEKDFKATVTIE
-272 NLEVKELTEEIL
+272 NL
-284 NEEAKKL
+284 
-291 EENVDNISFVIK
+291 
-303 DVKLNIEEK
+303 KLNDKQTSLENNFNILKSELIIEEK

>member
-48 EETLARGQKLINK
+48 EETLSR
-61 LWNVSKFIEMHIHD
+61 EMHIHD

-144 RLYRPEEFGEKARLS
+144 RLYRPEEFGERARYS
-159 GQKTVYTLLFKLLQ
+159 GQKTVYTLLFKLIQ
-173 DFSIYL
+173 AFSIYL
-179 PYIAEEVYMGIYK
+179 PYVTEEIYHELYMNDMNIP
-192 ENMKIKSIHNTEIK
+192 SIHITSIENLNIEDKNK
-206 ELTYNFEGAETG
+206 ETYLNIGN
-218 EDLIEIISFLRGEK
+218 IIMEIISELRGEK
-232 TKNGVSLKTEIENVT
+232 TNNNVSLKTPFSIVEIDVNSNILDGIT
-247 VYANEKVRNAI
+247 K
-258 KEAEKDLKATLFIN
+258 AEKDFKATVTIE
-272 NLEVKELTEEIL
+272 NL
-284 NEEAKKL
+284 
-291 EENVDNISFVIK
+291 
-303 DVKLNIEEK
+303 KLNDKQTSLENNFNILKSELIIEEK